1 MAEVRGPIVRLTHRF
16 AETADRVFNAWLDP
30 ATVRQFLF
38 ATPSGEMIKVD
49 IESRPGGRYEIVE
62 RRNGEDIAHLGEY
75 VEIDRPRRLVFTL
88 KVPRYSESVDRITI
102 EITSLPDGCMLT
114 FADEMAPGT
123 EQHAERAT
131 NGWTAILANLEKIL
145 G

>member
-1 MAEVRGPIVRLTHRF
+1 MAEFHGPVVRVTHRF
-16 AETADRVFNAWLDP
+16 AETAERVFNAWLDP

-38 ATPSGEMIKVD
+38 ATASGEMIKVE

-62 RRNGEDIAHLGEY
+62 RRHGEDIAHLGEY
-75 VEIDRPRRLVFTL
+75 LEIDRPKRLVFTL
-88 KVPRYSESVDRITI
+88 KVPRYSESLDRITI
-102 EITSLPDGCMLT
+102 EITSLPDGCLLT

-123 EQHAERAT
+123 EEHAERAT
-131 NGWTAILANLEKIL
+131 NGWTTILANLEKIF